1 MAQKPIEV
9 FFSYSREDKP
19 LRDKLEIALSSL
31 KRHGVISSWHD
42 RQILAGSE
50 WKEEI
55 DHHIKTA
62 DVILLLISPHFIAS
76 EYCYEIELPDAM
88 ARHDAGE
95 ACVVPILLRPVLAW
109 KQFSFAKLQV
119 YPSGGKP
126 ITKWTDEDDAFL
138 DVAEGIQQA
147 VDQLLEK
154 RQQQEQEL
162 IQWLQRQELPL
173 SSEAEAEAQRLLKLA
188 GLTEA
193 NLENKIAEIVEA
205 RSQAAQ
211 QAAQEAEARRQ
222 AAQAAERQAEI
233 DRQNRLQAEQAEQA
247 RKQAEAKRQ
256 ARLAAEQ
263 QAEDQRKAEQARIRA
278 EQVQREREEQARRN
292 SHRSFTIALNK
303 KGLFG
308 KSIDLEMIAIPGGKF
323 WMGSPDGVGGD
334 DERPRHEVT
343 IAPFFMG
350 KYPITQ
356 AQYQAVM
363 EKNPSRFKGENRPVE
378 KVTWHDA
385 IAFCQQ
391 LSKIGVHGVSPSEN
405 RQFRLPSEA
414 EWEYACRSGTE
425 TAFYFGETISTEQA
439 NYDGNYTYGSGK
451 KGKYREQTTDVGS
464 FPRNEFGLYDM
475 HGNVWEW
482 CADHW
487 HSNYNGAPID
497 GSAWVKN
504 ADEDTRL
511 LRGGSWYLH
520 PDCCRSASRDHYS
533 PDRQSYR
540 IGFRVVCV

>member
-42 RQILAGSE
+42 RQILAGEE
-50 WKEEI
+50 WQEEI
-55 DHHIKTA
+55 DHHIQTA

-76 EYCYEIELPDAM
+76 EYCYDIELPDAM

-109 KQFSFAKLQV
+109 KKFSFAKLQV

-126 ITKWTDEDDAFL
+126 ITKWADEDDAFL

-147 VDQLLEK
+147 VEQLLEQ
-154 RQQQEQEL
+154 RQQQEQIL
-162 IQWLQRQELPL
+162 IQWLEGAALPL
-173 SSEAEAEAQRLLKLA
+173 SADDRATLEQMQKLA
-188 GLTEA
+188 RLDEGEVQRRI
-193 NLENKIAEIVEA
+193 EEISEA

-211 QAAQEAEARRQ
+211 AAERRRAEEAAQKRQ
-222 AAQAAERQAEI
+222 AAEQRQRE
-233 DRQNRLQAEQAEQA
+233 EQT
-247 RKQAEAKRQ
+247 
-256 ARLAAEQ
+256 RLAAEQ
-263 QAEDQRKAEQARIRA
+263 KK
-278 EQVQREREEQARRN
+278 REEEARRLA
-292 SHRSFTIALNK
+292 HRSFTLK
-303 KGLFG
+303 L
-308 KSIDLEMIAIPGGKF
+308 SDRVPLDMIAIPGGKF
-323 WMGSPDGVGGD
+323 WMGSPDGVGRN

-363 EKNPSRFKGENRPVE
+363 GSNPSHFRENGMNRPVE
-378 KVTWHDA
+378 QVFWEDA
-385 IAFCQQ
+385 IAFCEQ
-391 LSKIGVHGVSPSEN
+391 LSKMSN

-425 TAFYFGETISTEQA
+425 TQFYFGETISAKQV
-439 NYDGNYTYGSGK
+439 NHGNGNGTS
-451 KGKYREQTTDVGS
+451 DVGK
-464 FPRNEFGLYDM
+464 FPPNQFGLYDM

-482 CADHW
+482 CADHYS
-487 HSNYNGAPID
+487 SNYKGTPID
-497 GSAWVKN
+497 GSSWVRGHK
-504 ADEDTRL
+504 ESFRL
-511 LRGGSWYLH
+511 LRGGSWELDPSY
-520 PDCCRSASRDHYS
+520 CRSAFRLFPS
-533 PDRQSYR
+533 PVFQFSSF
-540 IGFRVVCV
+540 GFRVVCV